1 MEGGRRGRRGKER
14 EMEKGGGERKRRGR
28 RIDEVSRKLVVYI
41 VFVHLLFTLFLR
53 LAEIAFL

>member
-1 MEGGRRGRRGKER
+1 
-14 EMEKGGGERKRRGR
+14 MEKGGRREEEERKRRGR